1 MRKNTWNQAG
11 HQPCWVCKSVTTEN
25 GLCLQVFTNLRHIG
39 LELMLLDCQAG
50 LSFCHQ
56 SMRKVQRE
64 FATVARVIRTVYQ
77 LKITI
82 YVYICTIDQVE
93 RSPWD
98 QFHTVP
104 LEICL
109 WPSFVSSH
117 VKAMLF
123 RTHPTS
129 AKASMSAPDLPSWGL
144 FLWRPPLPPGHG
156 LRQSMLPR
164 RPQRGV
170 ARPGYS
176 HRWDAW
182 QGSRMGGDLGAH
194 GPLGS
199 TVDNVNEP
207 S

>member
-1 MRKNTWNQAG
+1 MDSAFRFSQTWDI
-11 HQPCWVCKSVTTEN
+11 WVGVN
-25 GLCLQVFTNLRHIG
+25 
-39 LELMLLDCQAG
+39 
-50 LSFCHQ
+50 
-56 SMRKVQRE
+56 
-64 FATVARVIRTVYQ
+64 VARLPSRVVFVIKACGKCKGNLQQWHGWSEQYSNWK
-77 LKITI
+77 LL
-82 YVYICTIDQVE
+82 YVSLCTTDQVE

-98 QFHTVP
+98 QFHTV
-104 LEICL
+104 LFEIYL

-182 QGSRMGGDLGAH
+182 QGSRMGGILGPMVH
-194 GPLGS
+194 WVHRG
-199 TVDNVNEP
+199 
-207 S
+207 